1 MWHSDRPSRQGGAEG
16 NYSARVSDLSLD
28 GLNVAE
34 PELAERALLACCA
47 ARRWA
52 DELIVRRPYHD
63 LQTLERVSNAVF
75 AELTWGDIQQGL
87 AAHPRI
93 GDRAQG
99 TSAEAGWSRDEQAAA
114 AGQLDDQLRAGN
126 LAYEE
131 RFGHVFLIC
140 ATGLPAETILD
151 SLTARLRNDEQAE
164 RDVVREELRKI
175 AALRLRKLVGS

>member
-16 NYSARVSDLSLD
+16 NYSARVSALSLD

-34 PELAERALLACCA
+34 PQLAERALLACCA

-52 DELIVRRPYHD
+52 DELVVRRPYHD
-63 LQTLERVSNAVF
+63 LQTLEQVSDAVF
-75 AELTWGDIQQGL
+75 AELTWADIQQGL

-93 GDRAQG
+93 GDRPHG
-99 TSAEAGWSRDEQAAA
+99 ESTEATWSRDEQSAA
-114 AGQLDDQLRAGN
+114 AGQLEDQLRAGN

-140 ATGLPAETILD
+140 ATGLSAETIFD
-151 SLTARLRNDEQAE
+151 ALTTRLRNDEQTE
-164 RDVVREELRKI
+164 RDVVREELRRI
-175 AALRLRKLVGS
+175 AALRLAKLVGS